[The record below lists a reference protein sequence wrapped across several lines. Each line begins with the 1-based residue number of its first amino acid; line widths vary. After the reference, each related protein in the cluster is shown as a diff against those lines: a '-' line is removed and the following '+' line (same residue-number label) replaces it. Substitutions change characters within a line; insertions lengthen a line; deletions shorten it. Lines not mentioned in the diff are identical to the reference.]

1 MNLPKI
7 KFISFFDNKITS
19 PEIFG
24 AIEKFETLE
33 KFFIGQNLFDLSK
46 LQNKNIKYNFP
57 TNLAIL
63 GLTNNFTKETNKFI
77 INNLNIENIKYLY
90 LSGDGFITLKDFEKI
105 EFKRLEE
112 FFIKG
117 NKDKGF
123 LTDIKEIKFLKG
135 KKNIEKI
142 VLKQNKIN
150 NIEELVD
157 IINLFPNL
165 KILNIEDNDIEKGI
179 IEKVIAQVKIKGFEK
194 LKIIYN

>member
-1 MNLPKI
+1 
-7 KFISFFDNKITS
+7 
-19 PEIFG
+19 
-24 AIEKFETLE
+24 
-33 KFFIGQNLFDLSK
+33 
-46 LQNKNIKYNFP
+46 
-57 TNLAIL
+57 
-63 GLTNNFTKETNKFI
+63 
-77 INNLNIENIKYLY
+77 
-90 LSGDGFITLKDFEKI
+90 
-105 EFKRLEE
+105 LEE

-165 KILNIEDNDIEKGI
+165 KLLNIEDNDIEKGI
-179 IEKVIAQVKIKGFEK
+179 IEKVIAQIKIKGFEK